1 MFHES
6 CFFPLFFAQ
15 CLFPCLFPCLT
26 RVLAFVNSW
35 ERIMTE
41 LEGTLYG
48 HLMMDWGSPCR
59 VMVSFETTHTMVFN
73 EILSESSLGSR

>member
-1 MFHES
+1 
-6 CFFPLFFAQ
+6 
-15 CLFPCLFPCLT
+15 
-26 RVLAFVNSW
+26 
-35 ERIMTE
+35 MTE